1 MVFHV
6 SLIFK
11 KVGEGTGRGAY
22 SKGRL
27 FDIMVL
33 GVGAHLGEAR
43 AQIRALALIQ
53 AHEIFLQL
61 QTSKFVFSHPLT

>member
-1 MVFHV
+1 MKNKVAIKLVFHV

-11 KVGEGTGRGAY
+11 KMRGSKGGAY

-33 GVGAHLGEAR
+33 GVGAYLGEGANKSVSAYSR
-43 AQIRALALIQ
+43 
-53 AHEIFLQL
+53 
-61 QTSKFVFSHPLT
+61 K